1 MKATSR
7 PPTTLTIGGGAT
19 LVEVGLTSKEVLA
32 GGLATHSGKFLVKGL
47 AVRGVFVEHG
57 ISFRCGWRKS

>member
-7 PPTTLTIGGGAT
+7 PAPTLTIGGGAA
-19 LVEVGLTSKEVLA
+19 LVEVGLPDRKILA
-32 GGLATHSGKFLVKGL
+32 GGLATHGGHFLVEGL

-57 ISFRCGWRKS
+57 ISFRLAG